1 METPLSPLE
10 FARRT
15 RRLHG
20 AREAVVDGD
29 LRLTYEQFFDRCDR
43 WSAALQALGVRP
55 GDRVATIAPNT
66 HAQLESFYA
75 VPQIGAVLVP
85 MNYRL
90 TPDDFVYMVNH
101 SGSTVLCVHS
111 DYLDAIDGVRDQMP
125 GVRHFVAFEGE
136 KAGWLDYEG
145 LIAATGPSF
154 VRPDID
160 ERDLLTI
167 NYTSGTTSRPK
178 GVMITHR
185 NAAMNTIGTLLH
197 LPMGVGDRYL
207 WTLPMFH
214 ANGWTFTWT
223 VTAAAGT
230 HVCLRKVDPAL
241 VFSLIRDERVGWM
254 CAAPTVLIGLASAPA
269 SAQGAVP
276 AGVRV
281 VTAGAPPAAAT
292 IERLEDGFGWDI
304 THVYGLTET
313 APFITV
319 CAPLPEHEGLSP
331 AERAVIKAR
340 QGVELLTSGELRVID
355 DLGHEVPAD
364 GVTLGEITVRGNVV
378 MDGYYNDPEATKN
391 AMGDGWFHSGDAA
404 VVHPDGYVEIR
415 DRIKDV
421 IISGGENISSVEV
434 EGTLLRHSAVVE
446 AAVVG
451 LPSEKWG
458 ETPHAFVVLAQGFS
472 VPEEELIAFV
482 RDRIAHYKAPRG
494 ITFVTDLPKT
504 ATGKIQ
510 KYVLRGGAAN
520 LAQQLSVISRGGDPP
535 YPPMSARPG
544 PIAKTATISGP
555 AARTRPARQLPC
567 LPGSYLGAP
576 AVFALLARHG
586 YGGCKGDVL
595 A

>member
-1 METPLSPLE
+1 METPLSPLD

-20 AREAVVDGD
+20 GREAVVDAGWSVPTGKPGWSVPTGRQS

-43 WSAALQALGVRP
+43 WSAALQGLGVAP

-75 VPQIGAVLVP
+75 VPQTGAVLVP
-85 MNYRL
+85 INYRL
-90 TPDDFVYMVNH
+90 TADDFVYIVNH
-101 SGSTVLCVHS
+101 SGATVVCANR
-111 DYLDAIDGVRDQMP
+111 DYLDAVDGVRDQMP
-125 GVRHFVAFEGE
+125 GVRHFVAFEG
-136 KAGWLDYEG
+136 APGDGWLDYEAA
-145 LIAATGPSF
+145 IAAAEPDFTRSKTG
-154 VRPDID
+154 

-167 NYTSGTTSRPK
+167 NYTSGTTARPK

-185 NAAMNTIGTLLH
+185 NAAMNVIGTLLH
-197 LPMGVGDRYL
+197 LPIAIGERYL

-214 ANGWTFTWT
+214 ANGWTYTWT

-241 VFSLIRDERVGWM
+241 VFELIRDEHVTLM
-254 CAAPTVLIGLASAPA
+254 CAAPTVLISLANAPA
-269 SAQGAVP
+269 QTRGEVP

-292 IERLEDGFGWDI
+292 IERLEGEFGWDI

-319 CAPLPEHEGLSP
+319 CAPLPEHAGLSP
-331 AERAVIKAR
+331 ADRAVVKAR
-340 QGVELLTSGELRVID
+340 QGVELLTSGELRVVD
-355 DLGHEVPAD
+355 DKGSEVPAD
-364 GVTLGEITVRGNVV
+364 GQTLGEITVRGNVV
-378 MDGYYNDPEATKN
+378 MDGYYNDPAATEK
-391 AMGDGWFHSGDAA
+391 AMGDGWFHTGDAA

-434 EGTLLRHSAVVE
+434 EGTLLRHPAVAEV
-446 AAVVG
+446 AIVG

-458 ETPHAFVVLAQGFS
+458 ETPHAFVVLLPGADAT
-472 VPEEELIAFV
+472 EDELIAFV
-482 RDRIAHYKAPRG
+482 RERLAHFKAPRG
-494 ITFVTDLPKT
+494 VTFTDELPKT

-510 KYVLRGGAAN
+510 KFVLRGGAAN
-520 LAQQLSVISRGGDPP
+520 LA
-535 YPPMSARPG
+535 
-544 PIAKTATISGP
+544 
-555 AARTRPARQLPC
+555 RQ
-567 LPGSYLGAP
+567 
-576 AVFALLARHG
+576 
-586 YGGCKGDVL
+586 
-595 A
+595 